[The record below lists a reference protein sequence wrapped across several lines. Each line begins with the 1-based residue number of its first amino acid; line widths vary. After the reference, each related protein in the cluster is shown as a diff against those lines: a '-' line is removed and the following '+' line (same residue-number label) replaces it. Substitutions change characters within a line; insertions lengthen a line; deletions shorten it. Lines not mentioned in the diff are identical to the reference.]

1 MIQKIDHIG
10 VAVSDLDEALKLY
23 RDILGLKVEKT
34 EDFGGMKIAFIPI
47 GDTEFELLQPTDP
60 NGALAKF
67 LEKRGEGI
75 QHIAL
80 RVDDVDNVMET
91 ADLVER
97 VDDVAKSL
105 EELKAKGLRVI
116 DEKPRPGAGGA
127 SIAFFH
133 PKSTRGILLEICQ
146 PAS

>member
-80 RVDDVDNVMET
+80 RVDDV
-91 ADLVER
+91 
-97 VDDVAKSL
+97 AKSL

-116 DEKPRPGAGGA
+116 DEKPRPGAGDA

>member
-1 MIQKIDHIG
+1 MIKKIDHIG
-10 VAVSDLDEALKLY
+10 IAVSDLDEALKLY
-23 RDILGLKVEKT
+23 RDTLGLEVEKT
-34 EDFGGMKIAFIPI
+34 EDFGGMRIAFLRI

-60 NGALAKF
+60 DGALAKF
-67 LEKRGEGI
+67 VEKRGEGV
-75 QHIAL
+75 QHVAL
-80 RVDDVDNVMET
+80 
-91 ADLVER
+91 R

-133 PKSTRGILLEICQ
+133 PKSTGGVLLEICQ
-146 PAS
+146 PPA

>member
-10 VAVSDLDEALKLY
+10 IAVSDLDEALKLY
-23 RDILGLKVEKT
+23 CDTLGLEVEKT
-34 EDFGGMKIAFIPI
+34 EDFEGMKIAFIPI

-60 NGALAKF
+60 DGALAKF

-75 QHIAL
+75 QHVAL
-80 RVDDVDNVMET
+80 
-91 ADLVER
+91 R

-105 EELKAKGLRVI
+105 EELQAKGLRVI
-116 DEKPRPGAGGA
+116 DKKPRPGAGGA

-133 PKSTRGILLEICQ
+133 PKSTGGVLLEICQ
-146 PAS
+146 PASK

>member
-10 VAVSDLDEALKLY
+10 IAVSDMEEALKLY
-23 RDILGLKVEKT
+23 RDVLGLQVEKT
-34 EDFGGMKIAFIPI
+34 EDFEGMKIAFIPI

-67 LEKRGEGI
+67 VEKRGEGV

-80 RVDDVDNVMET
+80 RVDDVE
-91 ADLVER
+91 
-97 VDDVAKSL
+97 KSL
-105 EELKAKGLRVI
+105 EEFKAKGLRVI

-133 PKSTRGILLEICQ
+133 PKSTGGVLLEICQ
-146 PAS
+146 PAD

>member
-10 VAVSDLDEALKLY
+10 IAVSDLDEALKLY
-23 RDILGLKVEKT
+23 CDTLGLKVEKT
-34 EDFGGMKIAFIPI
+34 EEFEGMKIAFIPI

-75 QHIAL
+75 QHVAL
-80 RVDDVDNVMET
+80 RVEDVQQ
-91 ADLVER
+91 
-97 VDDVAKSL
+97 SL

-133 PKSTRGILLEICQ
+133 PKSTRGVLLEICQ

>member
-10 VAVSDLDEALKLY
+10 IAVSNLDETLKLY
-23 RDILGLKVEKT
+23 CDTLGLEVEKT
-34 EDFGGMKIAFIPI
+34 EDFEGMKIAFIPI

-75 QHIAL
+75 QHVAL
-80 RVDDVDNVMET
+80 RVDDVE
-91 ADLVER
+91 
-97 VDDVAKSL
+97 KSL

-133 PKSTRGILLEICQ
+133 PKSTHGVLLEICQ

>member
-10 VAVSDLDEALKLY
+10 IAVSDLDEALKLY
-23 RDILGLKVEKT
+23 CDTLGLKVEKT
-34 EDFGGMKIAFIPI
+34 EEFEGMKIAFVPI

-60 NGALAKF
+60 NSALAKF

-75 QHIAL
+75 QHVAL
-80 RVDDVDNVMET
+80 RVENVE
-91 ADLVER
+91 
-97 VDDVAKSL
+97 KSL
-105 EELKAKGLRVI
+105 EEMKAKGLRVI

-133 PKSTRGILLEICQ
+133 PKSTGGVLLEICQ
-146 PAS
+146 PASK

>member
-1 MIQKIDHIG
+1 MIKKIDHIG
-10 VAVSDLDEALKLY
+10 IAVSDLDEALKLY
-23 RDILGLKVEKT
+23 RDTLGLEVEKT
-34 EDFGGMKIAFIPI
+34 EDFGGMRIAFLPI

-60 NGALAKF
+60 DGALAKF
-67 LEKRGEGI
+67 VEKRGEGV

-80 RVDDVDNVMET
+80 
-91 ADLVER
+91 R

-105 EELKAKGLRVI
+105 EELKAKGLRAI

-133 PKSTRGILLEICQ
+133 PKSTGGVLLEICQ
-146 PAS
+146 PPA

>member
-1 MIQKIDHIG
+1 MIKKIDHIG
-10 VAVSDLDEALKLY
+10 IAVSDLDEALKLY
-23 RDILGLKVEKT
+23 RDTLGLEVEKT
-34 EDFGGMKIAFIPI
+34 EDFGGMRIAFLPI

-60 NGALAKF
+60 DGALAKF
-67 LEKRGEGI
+67 VETRGEGV

-80 RVDDVDNVMET
+80 
-91 ADLVER
+91 R

-105 EELKAKGLRVI
+105 EELKAKGLRAL

-133 PKSTRGILLEICQ
+133 PKSTGGVLLEICQ
-146 PAS
+146 PPA

>member
-47 GDTEFELLQPTDP
+47 GDTEFELLQPTDS

-80 RVDDVDNVMET
+80 
-91 ADLVER
+91 R

>member
-10 VAVSDLDEALKLY
+10 IAVSDLEEALKLY

-34 EDFGGMKIAFIPI
+34 EDFGGMKIAFVPI

-60 NGALAKF
+60 DGALAKF
-67 LEKRGEGI
+67 VEKRGEGV

-80 RVDDVDNVMET
+80 RVDDVE
-91 ADLVER
+91 
-97 VDDVAKSL
+97 KSL
-105 EELKAKGLRVI
+105 EELKAKGLKAL

-133 PKSTRGILLEICQ
+133 PKSTRGVLLEICQ

>member
-80 RVDDVDNVMET
+80 RVDDV
-91 ADLVER
+91 
-97 VDDVAKSL
+97 AKSL

>member
-1 MIQKIDHIG
+1 MITKIDHIG
-10 VAVSDLDEALKLY
+10 IAVSDLDEALKLY
-23 RDILGLKVEKT
+23 RDTLGLEVEKT
-34 EDFGGMKIAFIPI
+34 EDFGGMRIAFLPI

-60 NGALAKF
+60 DGALAKF
-67 LEKRGEGI
+67 VEKRGEGV

-80 RVDDVDNVMET
+80 
-91 ADLVER
+91 R

-105 EELKAKGLRVI
+105 EELKAKGLRAI

-133 PKSTRGILLEICQ
+133 PKSTGGVLLEICQ
-146 PAS
+146 PPA

>member
-1 MIQKIDHIG
+1 MIQKIDHVGI
-10 VAVSDLDEALKLY
+10 AVSDLDEALKLY
-23 RDILGLKVEKT
+23 CDTLGLKVEKT
-34 EDFGGMKIAFIPI
+34 EEFEGMKIAFIPI

-60 NGALAKF
+60 DGALAKF

-80 RVDDVDNVMET
+80 RVDDVE
-91 ADLVER
+91 
-97 VDDVAKSL
+97 KSL

-133 PKSTRGILLEICQ
+133 PKSTHGVLMEICQ

>member
-10 VAVSDLDEALKLY
+10 IAVSDLDEALKLY
-23 RDILGLKVEKT
+23 RDTLGLEVEHT
-34 EDFGGMKIAFIPI
+34 EDFEGMKIAFIPI

-60 NGALAKF
+60 NSALAKF
-67 LEKRGEGI
+67 IEKRGTGV
-75 QHIAL
+75 QHIAV
-80 RVDDVDNVMET
+80 RVDDVE
-91 ADLVER
+91 
-97 VDDVAKSL
+97 KSL

-133 PKSTRGILLEICQ
+133 PKSTLGVLLEICQ
-146 PAS
+146 PSS

>member
-1 MIQKIDHIG
+1 MIKKIDHIG
-10 VAVSDLDEALKLY
+10 IAVSDLDEALKLY
-23 RDILGLKVEKT
+23 RDTLGLEVEKT
-34 EDFGGMKIAFIPI
+34 EDFGGMRIAFLPI

-60 NGALAKF
+60 DGALAKF
-67 LEKRGEGI
+67 VEKRGEGV

-80 RVDDVDNVMET
+80 
-91 ADLVER
+91 R

-133 PKSTRGILLEICQ
+133 PKSTGGVLLEICQ
-146 PAS
+146 PPA

>member
-10 VAVSDLDEALKLY
+10 IAVSDLDEALKLY
-23 RDILGLKVEKT
+23 RDVLGLKVEKT
-34 EDFGGMKIAFIPI
+34 EDFGGMKIAFVPI

-60 NGALAKF
+60 DGALAKF

-80 RVDDVDNVMET
+80 RVDDV
-91 ADLVER
+91 A
-97 VDDVAKSL
+97 ASL
-105 EELKAKGLRVI
+105 EELKARGLRAL

-133 PKSTRGILLEICQ
+133 PKSTRGVLLEICQ

>member
-1 MIQKIDHIG
+1 MIKKIDHIG
-10 VAVSDLDEALKLY
+10 IAVSDLDEALKLY
-23 RDILGLKVEKT
+23 RDTLGLEVEKT
-34 EDFGGMKIAFIPI
+34 EDFGGMRIAFLRI

-60 NGALAKF
+60 DGALAKF
-67 LEKRGEGI
+67 VEKRGEGV

-80 RVDDVDNVMET
+80 
-91 ADLVER
+91 R

-133 PKSTRGILLEICQ
+133 PKSTGGVLLEICQ
-146 PAS
+146 PPA

>member
-10 VAVSDLDEALKLY
+10 IAVSDLDEAIKLY
-23 RDILGLKVEKT
+23 RDTLGLEVEHT
-34 EDFGGMKIAFIPI
+34 EDFEGMKIAFIPI

-60 NGALAKF
+60 NSALAKF
-67 LEKRGEGI
+67 IEKRGTGV
-75 QHIAL
+75 QHIAV
-80 RVDDVDNVMET
+80 RVDDVE
-91 ADLVER
+91 
-97 VDDVAKSL
+97 KSL

-133 PKSTRGILLEICQ
+133 PKSTLGVLLEICQ
-146 PAS
+146 PGS

>member
-1 MIQKIDHIG
+1 MITKIDHIG
-10 VAVSDLDEALKLY
+10 IAVSDLDEALKLY
-23 RDILGLKVEKT
+23 RDTLGLEVEKT
-34 EDFGGMKIAFIPI
+34 EDFGGMRIAFLPI

-60 NGALAKF
+60 DGALAKF
-67 LEKRGEGI
+67 VEKRGEGV

-80 RVDDVDNVMET
+80 
-91 ADLVER
+91 R

-133 PKSTRGILLEICQ
+133 PKSTGGVLLEICQ
-146 PAS
+146 PPA